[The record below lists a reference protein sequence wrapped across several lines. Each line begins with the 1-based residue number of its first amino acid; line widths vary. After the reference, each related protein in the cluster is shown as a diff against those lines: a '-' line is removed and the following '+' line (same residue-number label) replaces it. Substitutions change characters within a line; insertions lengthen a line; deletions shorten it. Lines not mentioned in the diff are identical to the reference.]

1 MLDLRIDNASL
12 IDGSGAPRRHGALG
26 VKDGRIVAVGEV
38 TEAAVKTID
47 AGGRVLAPGFIDIH
61 THYDAQVFWD
71 PTLSPS
77 SHYGITTI
85 VGGNCGFSVAPLAGN
100 GTGDY
105 LMRMLSRVEGMPIES
120 LKACSDWGWSGFGEY
135 LDRFDG
141 KLAINAAFMVGHSAL
156 RRSAMGA
163 RANTDAATPADLAA
177 MQALLRESLAGGGM
191 GFSTTISPAH
201 SDPDGNPVPS
211 RLADR
216 AELLALAG
224 VVRDFPGTSIE
235 FSLDVQQPFTTEQ
248 AQLMTDISLAAERPL
263 NWNALL
269 PSARAPDIFKAQ
281 LAASDHAAKQ
291 GARVVPLVVVK
302 PGDLRLNFTSCF
314 VLDIIPHW
322 AEILHVPTAERMR
335 ALADP
340 VVRAILQAGVDEA
353 PANMRASYANFHEWT
368 VAESFSAATKGY
380 VGKVLGDVAKSAG
393 KTPLAMVLDIAL
405 ADDLKTTFVL
415 PRRHNDEESWRV
427 RSQVWR
433 DPRALIGA
441 SDAGAHLDMTDSFAY
456 FPQLLSIG
464 VREKQLIGLED
475 AVRQITSRPAQLMG
489 LSDRGELKPG
499 FRADLVI
506 FDPDTVGHGPLHT
519 RFDLPAGAGRLFAEA
534 AGVSNVFVNGTEIF
548 RDGKFQGEFPGRA
561 LRSGRDTQTPPMR
574 EAG

>member
-1 MLDLRIDNASL
+1 MLDLRIDNATL
-12 IDGSGAPRRHGALG
+12 IDGTGAPGRTGSLG
-26 VKDGRIVAVGEV
+26 VLNGRITTIGRVDEPAR
-38 TEAAVKTID
+38 KIID
-47 AGGRVLAPGFIDIH
+47 AEGRVLAPGFIDIH

-85 VGGNCGFSVAPLAGN
+85 VGGNCGFSVAPLADGD
-100 GTGDY
+100 TGAY
-105 LMRMLSRVEGMPIES
+105 LMRMLSRVEGMPLES
-120 LKACSDWGWSGFGEY
+120 LKACSDWGWNSFGEY

-141 KLAINAAFMVGHSAL
+141 KLAINAAFMVGHSAI
-156 RRSAMGA
+156 RRSVMGE

-177 MQALLRESLAGGGM
+177 MQKLLGESLAAGGL

-216 AELLALAG
+216 AELVALAG
-224 VVRDFPGTSIE
+224 VVRNFPGTSIE
-235 FSLDVQQPFTTEQ
+235 FSLDVQVPFT
-248 AQLMTDISLAAERPL
+248 ADHVQLMTDISLAAERPL

-269 PSARAPDIFKAQ
+269 PSARAPELFKSQ

-314 VLDIIPHW
+314 VLDLLPGW
-322 AEILHVPTAERMR
+322 AEVLHVPKAERLR
-335 ALADP
+335 TLAEP
-340 VVRAILQAGVDEA
+340 AVRAILQAGVDEA
-353 PANMRASYANFHEWT
+353 PPNMRASYANFHDWT
-368 VAESFSAATKGY
+368 VAETFSPATKPHE
-380 VGKVLGDVAKSAG
+380 GKVVGEVAKAAG
-393 KTPLAMVLDIAL
+393 KTPLDMVLDIAL

-415 PRRHNDEESWRV
+415 PRRHNDAESWEL
-427 RSQVWR
+427 RSTAWL

-441 SDAGAHLDMTDSFAY
+441 SDAGAHLDMTDSFAF

-464 VREKQLIGLED
+464 VREKKLISLEE
-475 AVRQITSRPAQLMG
+475 AVRQLTSRPARLMG
-489 LSDRGELKPG
+489 LSDRGELKVG
-499 FRADLVI
+499 YRADLVV
-506 FDPDTVGHGPLHT
+506 FDPATIDHGPLHT

-534 AGVSNVFVNGTEIF
+534 IGVGHVFVNGIEIF
-548 RDGKFQGEFPGRA
+548 RDGQFQGAYPGRA
-561 LRSGRDTQTPPMR
+561 IRSGRDTTTPPMV
-574 EAG
+574 EAS